1 MPLARISNGN
11 TTAILDVEARTYQ
24 PMNGDKPATYKGKD
38 GKEYVQ
44 NRITADVHLAPEA
57 IKAVSAFLGIELL
70 PDQDQDID
78 ATGGISILRW
88 GMKVGDRE
96 LLAPGV
102 HSRKAYNEAE
112 TKRRELA
119 KAAKAARGG

>member
-1 MPLARISNGN
+1 MPLARTN
-11 TTAILDVEARTYQ
+11 TGSATQILEVEARTYQ
-24 PMNGDKPATYKGKD
+24 PMVGDKPATYKGKD

-70 PDQDQDID
+70 PDQEHDID

-88 GMKVGDRE
+88 GMKAGDRE
-96 LLAPGV
+96 LLSPGV
-102 HSRKAYNEAE
+102 HSRKAYNDAE